1 LNTVAETL
9 AQLTEGYF
17 KTIDLTNQNIFDGS
31 NTDLLSSMIKDGV
44 FLMSTVPTDL
54 DIQAIIFKSM
64 FAILIPFAWG
74 LADDGVFILDPGIA
88 CGAALPNDIHITPT
102 GASLTGACV
111 GNKQYYIAGISGT
124 SRSCDSFL
132 CSDNSFAL
140 VPGLSSLDGKNWGGV
155 TLNHIITGYVNLSS
169 EMSIEMQK
177 VDVSLAALIRS
188 LPTEI
193 KMVERWRMQATQIL
207 CPQSRMQT

>member
-31 NTDLLSSMIKDGV
+31 NTALLSSMIKDGV
-44 FLMSTVPTDL
+44 FLMATVPTDL
-54 DIQAIIFKSM
+54 DIQAIIFKST

-74 LADDGVFILDPGIA
+74 LVDDGVFILDPGIA
-88 CGAALPNDIHITPT
+88 CGAALPNDIHITPA

-111 GNKQYYIAGISGT
+111 GNKQYYVAGVSGT
-124 SRSCDSFL
+124 SRSCDSNG
-132 CSDNSFAL
+132 CVDSSFAL

-155 TLNHIITGYVNLSS
+155 TLNHIITGYVNLNS
-169 EMSIEMQK
+169 EMPPKIHQ
-177 VDVSLAALIRS
+177 VDVSLAPLIRL
-188 LPTEI
+188 LPMEI
-193 KMVERWRMQATQIL
+193 EMVERWRMQATQIL